1 MAVEFSS
8 PAARCWTSPQEKTCM
23 KSPAEL
29 LLVKELELQKV
40 KREIEALRLA
50 ARLLDDQTD
59 QPKPAPQK
67 LSKLVQMP

>member
-1 MAVEFSS
+1 
-8 PAARCWTSPQEKTCM
+8 M

-40 KREIEALRLA
+40 KREIEALRVA

-67 LSKLVQMP
+67 VSKLVQMP